1 MKIAVVGT
9 GAMGSVYAALLSE
22 AGNEVWAVDTWAE
35 HIRAIKKNGLRVEGK
50 SGDRTLALNATTD
63 PAEVGPC
70 ELVIVATKAQDVA
83 TAAKSLAPLLGN
95 DTLILTI
102 QNGIG
107 APERIAAAI
116 SSDNILNGIA
126 GGFGASIK
134 GPGHAHHNNMQL
146 IALAEFAGPAT
157 PRLER
162 IAKVWSDAG
171 FTVKTSDD
179 VTQMVWEKLI
189 CNVAYSGPCTVTRRT
204 IGEVQASANVWAISS
219 ACAQEA
225 FDVARAKGVPLS
237 FDDPVAHVRA
247 FGAKMPD
254 ARPSMLLD
262 HLNGRRS
269 EIDHINGAIPALGA
283 EVDVPAPVNET
294 ISALVR
300 GLEEG
305 FAT

>member
-9 GAMGSVYAALLSE
+9 GAMGSVYATLLAE

-35 HIRAIKKNGLRVEGK
+35 HIQAIRDHGLRLEGK
-50 SGDRTLALNATTD
+50 SGDRTVRLNATTD

-83 TAAKSLAPLLGN
+83 AAARSATPLLGN

-107 APERIAAAI
+107 APERISAAI
-116 SSDNILNGIA
+116 HSDNILNGIA

-157 PRLER
+157 PRLE
-162 IAKVWSDAG
+162 KVAEVWRDAG
-171 FTVKTSDD
+171 FNVETSDD

-189 CNVAYSGPCTVTRRT
+189 CNVAYSGPCTVSRRT
-204 IGEVQASANVWAISS
+204 IGEVQASANMWAVSS

-225 FDVARAKGVPLS
+225 YDVARAKGVPLS
-237 FDDPVAHVRA
+237 FDDPVAHVRG
-247 FGAKMPD
+247 FGEKMPH

-262 HLNGRRS
+262 HLAGRHS
-269 EIDHINGAIPALGA
+269 EIDHINGAIPRLGA
-283 EVDVPAPVNET
+283 EVDVPAPANEVV
-294 ISALVR
+294 SALVQAV
-300 GLEEG
+300 EERFG
-305 FAT
+305 

>member
-35 HIRAIKKNGLRVEGK
+35 HIRAIQENGLRVEGK
-50 SGDRTLALNATTD
+50 SGDRTVALNATTD

-83 TAAKSLAPLLGN
+83 AAAKSLGPLLGN

-116 SSDNILNGIA
+116 RSDNILNGIA
-126 GGFGASIK
+126 GGFGASIV

-157 PRLER
+157 PRLEKVAR
-162 IAKVWSDAG
+162 VWSEAG
-171 FTVKTSDD
+171 FTVETSDD
-179 VTQMVWEKLI
+179 VTRMVWEKLI

-204 IGEVQASANVWAISS
+204 IGEVQASENIWALSS

-225 FDVARAKGVPLS
+225 FEVARAKGVTLG
-237 FDDPVAHVRA
+237 FDDPIAFVHA
-247 FGAKMPD
+247 FGEKMPH

-262 HLNGRRS
+262 HMNGRRS
-269 EIDHINGAIPALGA
+269 EIDHINGAIPILGA
-283 EVDVPAPVNET
+283 EVDVPAPTNEV

-300 GLEEG
+300 ALEEA
-305 FAT
+305 FV

>member
-9 GAMGSVYAALLSE
+9 GAMGSVYATLLAE

-35 HIRAIKKNGLRVEGK
+35 HIQAIRDHGLRLMGK
-50 SGDRTLALNATTD
+50 SGDRTVRLNATTD

-83 TAAKSLAPLLGN
+83 AAARSATPLLGN

-107 APERIAAAI
+107 APERISAAI
-116 SSDNILNGIA
+116 HSD
-126 GGFGASIK
+126 
-134 GPGHAHHNNMQL
+134 NMQL

-157 PRLER
+157 PRLE
-162 IAKVWSDAG
+162 KVAEVWRDAG
-171 FTVKTSDD
+171 FNVKTSDD

-189 CNVAYSGPCTVTRRT
+189 CNVAYSGPCTVSRRT
-204 IGEVQASANVWAISS
+204 IGEVQASANMWAVSS

-225 FDVARAKGVPLS
+225 YDVARAKGVPLS
-237 FDDPVAHVRA
+237 FDDPIAHVRG
-247 FGAKMPD
+247 FGEKMPH

-262 HLNGRRS
+262 HLAGRYS
-269 EIDHINGAIPALGA
+269 EIDHINGAIPRLGA
-283 EVDVPAPVNET
+283 EVDVPAPANEVV
-294 ISALVR
+294 SALVR
-300 GLEEG
+300 AVEEKFG
-305 FAT
+305 

>member
-9 GAMGSVYAALLSE
+9 GAMGSVYGALLAD

-35 HIRAIKKNGLRVEGK
+35 HIQAIQDRGLRVAGK
-50 SGDRTLALNATTD
+50 SGDRTVALNATTE

-83 TAAKSLAPLLGN
+83 AAAKSLGPLLGD

-107 APERIAAAI
+107 APERIAAVLR
-116 SSDNILNGIA
+116 SDNILNGIA
-126 GGFGASIK
+126 GGFGASIV

-157 PRLER
+157 PRLEKVAR
-162 IAKVWSDAG
+162 VWSEAG
-171 FTVKTSDD
+171 FTVETSDD
-179 VTQMVWEKLI
+179 VTRMVWEKLI
-189 CNVAYSGPCTVTRRT
+189 CNVAYSGPCTVSRRT
-204 IGEVQASANVWAISS
+204 IGEVQASENIWALSS

-225 FDVARAKGVPLS
+225 FEVARAKGVTLG
-237 FDDPVAHVRA
+237 FDDPIAFVHA
-247 FGAKMPD
+247 FGEKMPH

-262 HLNGRRS
+262 HMNGRRS
-269 EIDHINGAIPALGA
+269 EIDHINGAIPILGA
-283 EVDVPAPVNET
+283 EVDVPAPTNEV

-300 GLEEG
+300 ALEEA
-305 FAT
+305 FV

>member
-35 HIRAIKKNGLRVEGK
+35 HIRAIQENGLRVEGK
-50 SGDRTLALNATTD
+50 SGDRSVALNATTD
-63 PAEVGPC
+63 PADVGPC

-83 TAAKSLAPLLGN
+83 AAAKSLSPLLGN

-116 SSDNILNGIA
+116 QSDNILNGIA
-126 GGFGASIK
+126 GGFGASIV

-157 PRLER
+157 PRLEK
-162 IAKVWSDAG
+162 IARVWTEAG

-179 VTQMVWEKLI
+179 VTRMVWEKLI

-204 IGEVQASANVWAISS
+204 IGEVQESENIWALSS

-225 FDVARAKGVPLS
+225 FEVARAKGVPLG
-237 FDDPVAHVRA
+237 FDDPIAFVRA
-247 FGAKMPD
+247 FGEKMPH

-262 HLNGRRS
+262 HLNGRHS
-269 EIDHINGAIPALGA
+269 EIDYINGAIPILGG
-283 EVDVPAPVNET
+283 EVDVPAPTNST
-294 ISALVR
+294 ITALVR
-300 GLEEG
+300 ALEEK
-305 FAT
+305 FV

>member
-35 HIRAIKKNGLRVEGK
+35 HIRAIQENGLRVEGK
-50 SGDRTLALNATTD
+50 SGDRTVALNATTD

-83 TAAKSLAPLLGN
+83 AAAKSLGPLLGN

-116 SSDNILNGIA
+116 RSDNILNGIA
-126 GGFGASIK
+126 GGFGASIV

-157 PRLER
+157 PRLEKVAR
-162 IAKVWSDAG
+162 VWSEAG
-171 FTVKTSDD
+171 FTVETSDD
-179 VTQMVWEKLI
+179 VTRMVWEKLI
-189 CNVAYSGPCTVTRRT
+189 CNVAYSGPCTVSRRT
-204 IGEVQASANVWAISS
+204 IGEVQASENIWALSS

-225 FDVARAKGVPLS
+225 FEVARAKGVTLG
-237 FDDPVAHVRA
+237 FDDPIAFVHA
-247 FGAKMPD
+247 FGEKMPH

-262 HLNGRRS
+262 HMNGRRS
-269 EIDHINGAIPALGA
+269 EIDHINGAIPILGA
-283 EVDVPAPVNET
+283 EVDVPAPTNEV

-300 GLEEG
+300 ALEEG
-305 FAT
+305 FG

>member
-9 GAMGSVYAALLSE
+9 GAMGSVYAALLAE

-35 HIRAIKKNGLRVEGK
+35 HIRAIQENGLRVEGK
-50 SGDRTLALNATTD
+50 SGDRTLSLNATTD

-83 TAAKSLAPLLGN
+83 SAAKSLGPLLGN

-107 APERIAAAI
+107 APERISAVLR
-116 SSDNILNGIA
+116 SDNILNGIA
-126 GGFGASIK
+126 GGFGASIVA
-134 GPGHAHHNNMQL
+134 PGHAHHNNMQL

-162 IAKVWSDAG
+162 VARVWSEAG

-179 VTQMVWEKLI
+179 VTRMVWEKLI
-189 CNVAYSGPCTVTRRT
+189 CNVAYSGPCTVSRRT
-204 IGEVQASANVWAISS
+204 IGEVQGSENMWALSS

-225 FDVARAKGVPLS
+225 FEVARAKSVPLG
-237 FDDPVAHVRA
+237 FDDPIAHVRA
-247 FGAKMPD
+247 FGEKMPH

-262 HLNGRRS
+262 HLNGRHS

-283 EVDVPAPVNET
+283 EVGVPAPTNEVV
-294 ISALVR
+294 SALVR
-300 GLEEG
+300 ALEEG
-305 FAT
+305 FG